1 MVFFSA
7 GKGGGEEI
15 EYGFKGKG
23 TTTHLL
29 IDGNGAPVAFESTAA
44 NGDERQQVEPLID
57 KVRCRIDALC
67 RRLGSI
73 SIFEAD
79 KGYDAEHL
87 RLKLLRR
94 NIFPWICR
102 RRKRGQVVE
111 KIESTLK
118 RIRWKVERAISWLQ
132 RKFRRLAVR
141 WERRVCYWKGF
152 LTLGLVIFWI
162 NKLVG

>member
-29 IDGNGAPVAFESTAA
+29 IDGNGSPVAFESTAA

-57 KVRCRIDALC
+57 KVRGHIDDLC
-67 RRLGSI
+67 RRVGSI

-87 RLKLLRR
+87 RIRLLRK

-111 KIESTLK
+111 KIESTFK

-141 WERRVCYWKGF
+141 WERRVRYRKGF